1 MLDWLIRNMIMIVQ
15 ERIVLAQVFY
25 DTSMSSDYPNWLNTG
40 DHCAWAG
47 VSCNA
52 NKQVTSLVLE
62 DRRLMGTYPSTL
74 NKLSALTTLTT
85 DGNELTTDI
94 SDDICSMPGI
104 QIVADE
110 TNCSNDV
117 GTSGCCS
124 AVRLTN
130 PSPYLD
136 GIIASELGSST
147 CTELSSSDSH
157 VCLFMKDDDNHYI
170 FGDDQYPD
178 GFPYGPWLKV
188 SCATSNRNSHV
199 IYFP

>member
-62 DRRLMGTYPSTL
+62 DLSLTGTYPSTL
-74 NKLSALTTLTT
+74 SKLSALTTLTT
-85 DGNELTTDI
+85 DGNKLTTKM
-94 SDDICSMPGI
+94 SNDICSMPGI

-110 TNCSNDV
+110 TNCPNDV
-117 GTSGCCS
+117 GTSGCCA
-124 AVRLTN
+124 AVKLVD
-130 PSPYLD
+130 PSPYLYMFANSHAD
-136 GIIASELGSST
+136 CDSASPSFESG
-147 CTELSSSDSH
+147 
-157 VCLFMKDDDNHYI
+157 VCSFMKSNSNHADI
-170 FGDDQYPD
+170 FTTYPD
-178 GFPYGPWLKV
+178 GFPYHAWLEV
-188 SCATSNRNSHV
+188 SIMHLL
-199 IYFP
+199 F